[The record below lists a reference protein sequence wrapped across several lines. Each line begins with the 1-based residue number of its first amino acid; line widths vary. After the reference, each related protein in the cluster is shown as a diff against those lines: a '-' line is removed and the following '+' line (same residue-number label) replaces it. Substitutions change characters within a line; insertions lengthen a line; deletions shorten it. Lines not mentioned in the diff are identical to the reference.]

1 MPSPGQTW
9 RALFVPRL
17 DGTPVELDVGARAE
31 VVHANASPTPFTI
44 LDNSDAA
51 GGLAGTVELA
61 AAAAPN
67 HEVLVSW
74 DVPASLEVGDLLIF
88 RLSGTYQ
95 SGGAGVPFSATACA
109 TLGQDAEILVELR
122 NIIPSPCCGDG
133 GGGA

>member
-17 DGTPVELDVGARAE
+17 DGTPVALDAGARAE
-31 VVHANASPTPFTI
+31 VVHANSAPTTFAV

-51 GGLAGTVELA
+51 GGLDGNVTLE

-67 HEVLVSW
+67 HEMMVGW
-74 DVPASLEVGDLLIF
+74 DVPASLAVGDLLVF

-95 SGGAGVPFSATACA
+95 SGGAAVPFSATVCTA
-109 TLGQDAEILVELR
+109 LGQDAEVLIELR